1 MALIKCPECGLS
13 ISDKAAACPN
23 CGYPLHPAPEPVEYA
38 LGKTISDSKSAEFLR
53 IVAGLD
59 WIGGLIVAIVWGI
72 AFDWWMFFILLGIFA
87 LSGGLIW
94 CVSELFEDVH
104 VIRTAL
110 SSLYL
115 YKTPVAAKSSE
126 PKP

>member
-1 MALIKCPECGLS
+1 
-13 ISDKAAACPN
+13 
-23 CGYPLHPAPEPVEYA
+23 HPAPEPVEYV
-38 LGKTISDSKSAEFLR
+38 LGKTISDSKSAGFLS
-53 IVAGLD
+53 IVAAIV
-59 WIGGLIVAIVWGI
+59 WIGGLIVAIVSGI
-72 AFDWWMFFILLGIFA
+72 AFDWWMSFTLLGIIAF
-87 LSGGLIW
+87 SGGLIW

-104 VIRTAL
+104 VIRSAL